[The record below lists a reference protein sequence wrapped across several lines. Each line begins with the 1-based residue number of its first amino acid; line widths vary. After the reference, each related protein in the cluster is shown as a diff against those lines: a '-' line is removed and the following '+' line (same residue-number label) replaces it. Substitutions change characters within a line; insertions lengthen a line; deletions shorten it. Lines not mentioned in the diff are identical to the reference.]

1 MNPLGWYLIGIV
13 VVYIFL
19 VVYNSVMKSKC
30 PLCGS
35 PTVDSGYD
43 EYLHCTECPWSKHG
57 PDFEFAEKHKVKIK
71 KYKEDQERMY
81 KIAEEVKE
89 KRKEERL

>member
-1 MNPLGWYLIGIV
+1 
-13 VVYIFL
+13 
-19 VVYNSVMKSKC
+19 
-30 PLCGS
+30 
-35 PTVDSGYD
+35 
-43 EYLHCTECPWSKHG
+43 LHCTECPWSKHG